1 MEFNFSLKRILLL
14 IGLLAVFAL
23 LRGFETPELAA
34 DSMLSSRRVTRA
46 WFYCML
52 MFISGATCA
61 SVVDHYVGTLDR
73 SNIRLLYIIVGV
85 VLMTAASLWIR
96 GMRSA
101 YENPPGET
109 QEMTWIMPVSFSAQ
123 DSTPVTS

>member
-1 MEFNFSLKRILLL
+1 
-14 IGLLAVFAL
+14 
-23 LRGFETPELAA
+23 
-34 DSMLSSRRVTRA
+34 
-46 WFYCML
+46 ML

-101 YENPPGET
+101 YENPPAET